1 MGRKKNNVEGITLDL
16 PDGVDCD
23 IIALLEA
30 AQNKIVLTEPKV
42 PLEKKKF
49 RKLTTEELQKI
60 VSNITHR
67 CEDCSNSIMYIPRI
81 WGKLKICHSCHK
93 KRLLPISEEIN
104 RYLAEKGHISC
115 NFCNK
120 IRTDPSEFHLDHIN
134 MFSKTGSVGSMMYN
148 GHDIDNIKKEID
160 KCQLLCISCHAAV
173 THLEHRYGFI
183 KAKKAKKKCNIE
195 HIENMYDE
203 YMAEV
208 YSLLKSLHGK

>member
-1 MGRKKNNVEGITLDL
+1 
-16 PDGVDCD
+16 
-23 IIALLEA
+23 
-30 AQNKIVLTEPKV
+30 
-42 PLEKKKF
+42 
-49 RKLTTEELQKI
+49 
-60 VSNITHR
+60 
-67 CEDCSNSIMYIPRI
+67 
-81 WGKLKICHSCHK
+81 
-93 KRLLPISEEIN
+93 
-104 RYLAEKGHISC
+104 
-115 NFCNK
+115 
-120 IRTDPSEFHLDHIN
+120 